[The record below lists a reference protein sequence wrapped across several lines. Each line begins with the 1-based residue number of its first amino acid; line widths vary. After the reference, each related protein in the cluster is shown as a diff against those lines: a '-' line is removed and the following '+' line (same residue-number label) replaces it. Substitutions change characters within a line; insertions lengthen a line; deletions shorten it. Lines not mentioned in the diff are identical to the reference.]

1 MAKEL
6 RYNTEARARLEQ
18 GVNALADAVK
28 VTLGPKGRNAV
39 LEKLTGPP
47 TITNDGVTIA
57 REIQL
62 ADPFANMGAQLVKE
76 VAMKTNGVV
85 GDGTTTATVLA
96 QAMVREGLRAVDAG
110 ANPMRL
116 RRGIER
122 TVPVVLQALTE
133 QAVPI
138 SGRDD
143 LLRIASLAASDDDAI
158 GEVIARAVEH
168 VGEVG
173 VVTTEESD
181 TLGLT
186 VDVVDGIEFDHGYIS
201 AYMVTDPERMEA
213 VLENPV
219 ILLTNK
225 KITAVQEIMPTI
237 EAAKRA
243 DRPLVV
249 LAEDVDGPA
258 LQLLVGGNMHKTMQ
272 SVVVRAPGF
281 GHRRVAELEDLAVAL
296 GGHVIAK
303 DTGIEL
309 SEVAREH
316 LGSCDRITVTENET
330 TIVGAHGEQALV
342 DARVGQLEAQL
353 ERARIDADQDSLELR
368 IARLTGRVAVIRV
381 GGATSVEL
389 KERMLRVED
398 ALAATRAALEE
409 GVVAGGGTAL
419 AQAHRALADLDLPGD
434 EAIGPQVVRRALAEP
449 LRWIAHQRRLRGRR
463 RRADRRRPP
472 ARARIQRPHRRVRR
486 HVRRGCHRPAQGH
499 PGGAG
504 ERGVD
509 RGAAHH
515 DRDGDRRGGHRQS
528 RRHHRARFRR
538 PRRGHGPPVQHLLSA
553 CRFGPFGPR
562 YGLGHGL
569 TVAASFSNYGAG
581 SQS

>member
-6 RYNTEARARLEQ
+6 RFNSDARARLEQ

-28 VTLGPKGRNAV
+28 VTLGPKGRNAI

-62 ADPFANMGAQLVKE
+62 RDPFANMGAQLVKE

-110 ANPMRL
+110 ANPMRV

-122 TVPVVLQALTE
+122 AVPVVVEAL
-133 QAVPI
+133 
-138 SGRDD
+138 RDNSVQVKGSD
-143 LLRIASLAASDDDAI
+143 LYRIASLAASDDEAI
-158 GEVIARAVEH
+158 GDVISRAVEH
-168 VGEVG
+168 VGMSG

-181 TLGLT
+181 ALGLS
-186 VDVVDGIEFDHGYIS
+186 VAVVDGIEFDHGYTS
-201 AYMVTDPERMEA
+201 GYMVTDHDRMEA
-213 VLENPV
+213 VLDSPL

-225 KITAVQEIMPTI
+225 KISQVQEIMPTI
-237 EAAKRA
+237 EVAKRA

-249 LAEDVDGPA
+249 IAEDVDGPA
-258 LQLLVGGNMHKTMQ
+258 LQLLVGGNMHRTMQ

-309 SEVAREH
+309 GEITREH
-316 LGSCDRITVTENET
+316 LGSCDRLTATENYT
-330 TIVGAHGEQALV
+330 TIVGPHGEQDRV
-342 DARVGQLEAQL
+342 DARVGQLEAQR
-353 ERARIDADQDSLELR
+353 ERAKLDADQDMLDVR

-398 ALAATRAALEE
+398 ALAATRAALEA
-409 GVVAGGGTAL
+409 GIVAGGGTAL
-419 AQAHRALADLDLPGD
+419 AQAHRALSMVELVGD
-434 EAIGPQVVRRALAEP
+434 EAVGRDVVRRALAEP
-449 LRWIAHQRRLRGRR
+449 LRWIA
-463 RRADRRRPP
+463 
-472 ARARIQRPHRRVRR
+472 IN
-486 HVRRGCHRPAQGH
+486 
-499 PGGAG
+499 AG
-504 ERGVD
+504 FEGDDVVD
-509 RGAAHH
+509 IVV
-515 DRDGDRRGGHRQS
+515 DL
-528 RRHHRARFRR
+528 
-538 PRRGHGPPVQHLLSA
+538 P
-553 CRFGPFGPR
+553 
-562 YGLGHGL
+562 LGHGFNAL
-569 TVAASFSNYGAG
+569 TGEYGDMFDEGIIDPFKVTRAALESAASIAALLITTETAIVEEIVGQPGAIMAPGFGDLAEGMIRPSNIY
-581 SQS
+581 

>member
-6 RYNTEARARLEQ
+6 RYNAEARLRLER

-62 ADPFANMGAQLVKE
+62 RDPFANMGAQLVKE

-85 GDGTTTATVLA
+85 GDGTTTASVLA
-96 QAMVREGLRAVDAG
+96 QAMVREGLRAVEQG
-110 ANPMRL
+110 ANPMRV

-122 TVPVVLQALTE
+122 AISTVIDALSE
-133 QAVPI
+133 QSVALG
-138 SGRDD
+138 GRSD
-143 LLRIASLAASDDDAI
+143 LERIATLAASDD
-158 GEVIARAVEH
+158 EVIGSAIAAAVEY
-168 VGEVG
+168 VGRNG
-173 VVTTEESD
+173 VITTEESD
-181 TLGLT
+181 TLGLS

-201 AYMVTDPERMEA
+201 GYMVTNPERMEA
-213 VLENPV
+213 VLDNPV
-219 ILLTNK
+219 VLLTNK
-225 KITAVQEIMPTI
+225 KITSVQEIMPSI

-303 DTGIEL
+303 DTGLEL
-309 SEVAREH
+309 HEVSLEH
-316 LGSCDRITVTENET
+316 LGQCDRITVTEDST
-330 TIVGAHGEQALV
+330 TIVGARGDQTLV
-342 DARVGQLEAQL
+342 DARVAQLEAQHA
-353 ERARIDADQDSLELR
+353 RARIDADRDSLELR

-381 GGATSVEL
+381 GGVTSVEL

-398 ALAATRAALEE
+398 ALAATRAAVED
-409 GVVAGGGTAL
+409 GIVSGGGTAL
-419 AQAHRALADLDLPGD
+419 AQAHRALESLGDVGGD
-434 EAIGPQVVRRALAEP
+434 EGAGIGVVRRSMAEP
-449 LRWIAHQRRLRGRR
+449 LFWIATN
-463 RRADRRRPP
+463 
-472 ARARIQRPHRRVRR
+472 
-486 HVRRGCHRPAQGH
+486 
-499 PGGAG
+499 AG
-504 ERGVD
+504 F
-509 RGAAHH
+509 
-515 DRDGDRRGGHRQS
+515 DGEEVVKVVSGL
-528 RRHHRARFRR
+528 
-538 PRRGHGPPVQHLLSA
+538 P
-553 CRFGPFGPR
+553 
-562 YGLGHGL
+562 LGHGFNAMTGNYGDMFDEGVIDPAKVTKAAL
-569 TVAASFSNYGAG
+569 ESAASIAALLITTETAVVEEVFTHPGAIEAPGFGDLAEGMVRPSNIY
-581 SQS
+581 

>member
-6 RYNTEARARLEQ
+6 RYNTDARSRLEQ

-62 ADPFANMGAQLVKE
+62 REPFANMGAQLVKE

-96 QAMVREGLRAVDAG
+96 QAMVREGLRSVEAG
-110 ANPMRL
+110 ANPMRV

-122 TVPVVLQALTE
+122 AVTVVVEALRDQAT
-133 QAVPI
+133 QVG
-138 SGRDD
+138 GRDD
-143 LLRIASLAASDDDAI
+143 LQRIATLAASDDESI
-158 GEVIARAVEH
+158 GDVVAQAVDY
-168 VGEVG
+168 VGESG
-173 VVTTEESD
+173 VVTTEESEA
-181 TLGLT
+181 LGLS
-186 VDVVDGIEFDHGYIS
+186 VEIVDGIAFDHGYTS
-201 AYMVTDPERMEA
+201 GYMVTDPERMEA
-213 VLENPV
+213 VHDHPL

-225 KITAVQEIMPTI
+225 KITQVQDIMPSI
-237 EAAKRA
+237 EVAKRA

-258 LQLLVGGNMHKTMQ
+258 LQLLVGGNMHRTMQ

-309 SEVAREH
+309 SEVTLER
-316 LGSCDRITVTENET
+316 LGSCDRITVTEDET
-330 TIVGAHGEQALV
+330 TIVGGQGDQRLL

-353 ERARIDADQDSLELR
+353 ERAKIDADRDSLELR

-398 ALAATRAALEE
+398 ALAATRAAVEA
-409 GVVAGGGTAL
+409 GIVSGGGTAL
-419 AQAHRALADLDLPGD
+419 AQSHRALTDVDLAGD
-434 EAIGPQVVRRALAEP
+434 EAIGCDVVRRALDEP
-449 LRWIAHQRRLRGRR
+449 LRWIA
-463 RRADRRRPP
+463 
-472 ARARIQRPHRRVRR
+472 IN
-486 HVRRGCHRPAQGH
+486 
-499 PGGAG
+499 AG
-504 ERGVD
+504 F
-509 RGAAHH
+509 
-515 DRDGDRRGGHRQS
+515 DGDDVVRVV
-528 RRHHRARFRR
+528 ADL
-538 PRRGHGPPVQHLLSA
+538 P
-553 CRFGPFGPR
+553 
-562 YGLGHGL
+562 LGHGFNAL
-569 TVAASFSNYGAG
+569 TGAYGDMFDDGVIDPFKVTRAALESAASIAALLITTETAIVEEVIGNPGAIMAPGFGDLAEGMVRPSNIY
-581 SQS
+581 

>member
-1 MAKEL
+1 LLDMAKEL
-6 RYNTEARARLEQ
+6 RFNEDARRLLES

-62 ADPFANMGAQLVKE
+62 REPYANMGAQLVKE

-96 QAMVREGLRAVDAG
+96 QAMVREGMAAVTEG
-110 ANPMRL
+110 ANPMRV

-122 TVPVVLQALTE
+122 TVPVLVETLAEL
-133 QAVPI
+133 AVDV
-138 SGRDD
+138 SGQED
-143 LLRIASLAASDDDAI
+143 LERIATLAASDDESI
-158 GEVIARAVEH
+158 GVVIAEAVAR
-168 VGEVG
+168 VGRNG
-173 VVTTEESD
+173 IVTTEESD
-181 TLGLT
+181 SLGLS

-201 AYMVTDPERMEA
+201 GYMVTDPEKMET
-213 VLENPV
+213 VYDNPV

-225 KITAVQEIMPTI
+225 KITQVQDIMPTL
-237 EAAKRA
+237 EVAKRA

-258 LQLLVGGNMHKTMQ
+258 LQLLVGGNMHNTMQ

-303 DTGIEL
+303 DTGLEL
-309 SEVAREH
+309 SEITREH
-316 LGSCDRITVTENET
+316 LGSCDRITITENDT
-330 TIVGAHGEQALV
+330 TIVGGHGEKHLV
-342 DARVGQLEAQL
+342 DARISQLETQF
-353 ERARIDADQDSLELR
+353 ERARLDADQDSLQLR
-368 IARLTGRVAVIRV
+368 LARLAGTVAVIKV

-409 GVVAGGGTAL
+409 GVVAGGGAAL
-419 AQAHRALADLDLPGD
+419 VQAQEAVSRVELTGD
-434 EAIGPQVVRRALAEP
+434 EAVGREVVRRALAEP
-449 LRWIAHQRRLRGRR
+449 LRWIAINAGYEGDEVVKRVAEL
-463 RRADRRRPP
+463 P
-472 ARARIQRPHRRVRR
+472 A
-486 HVRRGCHRPAQGH
+486 
-499 PGGAG
+499 
-504 ERGVD
+504 
-509 RGAAHH
+509 
-515 DRDGDRRGGHRQS
+515 
-528 RRHHRARFRR
+528 
-538 PRRGHGPPVQHLLSA
+538 GHGFNALTAQYSDLFADGVID
-553 CRFGPFGPR
+553 PFKVTR
-562 YGLGHGL
+562 AALES
-569 TVAASFSNYGAG
+569 AASIAALLITTETAVVEEVMGNPGAIMAPGFGDLAEGMVRPSNIY
-581 SQS
+581 

>member
-6 RYNTEARARLEQ
+6 RYNTDARARLEQ

-76 VAMKTNGVV
+76 VAMKTNGMV

-133 QAVPI
+133 HAVAVN
-138 SGRDD
+138 GRSD
-143 LLRIASLAASDDDAI
+143 LLRIASLAAGDDEAI
-158 GEVIARAVEH
+158 GEVITRAVEH
-168 VGEVG
+168 VGESG
-173 VVTTEESD
+173 VVTTEESNA
-181 TLGLT
+181 LGLS

-201 AYMVTDPERMEA
+201 AYMVTNPERMEA

-225 KITAVQEIMPTI
+225 KITAVQEIMPAI

-309 SEVAREH
+309 SEVSLEH
-316 LGSCDRITVTENET
+316 LGSCDRITVTEHET
-330 TIVGAHGEQALV
+330 TIVGAHGEQRLV

-353 ERARIDADQDSLELR
+353 ERARIDADRESLESR

-398 ALAATRAALEE
+398 ALSATRAAMEA
-409 GVVAGGGTAL
+409 GIVSGGGTAL

-434 EAIGPQVVRRALAEP
+434 EGIGTQVVRRALAEP
-449 LRWIAHQRRLRGRR
+449 LRWIAHNAGFEADDVVQIVEDLPLGHGFNALTGEYGDMFDEGVIDPLKVT
-463 RRADRRRPP
+463 RA
-472 ARARIQRPHRRVRR
+472 ALESAASIAALLITTETAIVEQV
-486 HVRRGCHRPAQGH
+486 VGH
-499 PGGAG
+499 PGAIIAPGF
-504 ERGVD
+504 
-509 RGAAHH
+509 
-515 DRDGDRRGGHRQS
+515 GDLAEGMV
-528 RRHHRARFRR
+528 R
-538 PRRGHGPPVQHLLSA
+538 P
-553 CRFGPFGPR
+553 
-562 YGLGHGL
+562 
-569 TVAASFSNYGAG
+569 SNIY
-581 SQS
+581 

>member
-62 ADPFANMGAQLVKE
+62 SDPFANMGAQLVKE

-122 TVPVVLQALTE
+122 TVPVVLRALTE
-133 QAVPI
+133 SAVAVG
-138 SGRDD
+138 GRDD
-143 LLRIASLAASDDDAI
+143 LLRIASLAAGDDEAI
-158 GEVIARAVEH
+158 GEVITRAVEH
-168 VGEVG
+168 VGESG
-173 VVTTEESD
+173 VITTEESD
-181 TLGLT
+181 ALALA

-201 AYMVTDPERMEA
+201 AYMVTNPERMEA
-213 VLENPV
+213 VLDNPV

-225 KITAVQEIMPTI
+225 KITTVQEIMPSI
-237 EAAKRA
+237 EVAKRA

-309 SEVAREH
+309 SEVTLQH
-316 LGSCDRITVTENET
+316 LGSCDRITVTDDET
-330 TIVGAHGEQALV
+330 TIVGARGEQRLV
-342 DARVGQLEAQL
+342 NARVGQLEAQR
-353 ERARIDADQDSLELR
+353 ERARIDADRDNLDLR

-398 ALAATRAALEE
+398 ALAATRAALEA
-409 GVVAGGGTAL
+409 GILAGGGTAL
-419 AQAHRALADLDLPGD
+419 AQAHRALADLDLSGD
-434 EAIGPQVVRRALAEP
+434 EAIGTQVVRRALAEP
-449 LRWIAHQRRLRGRR
+449 LRWIALN
-463 RRADRRRPP
+463 
-472 ARARIQRPHRRVRR
+472 
-486 HVRRGCHRPAQGH
+486 
-499 PGGAG
+499 AG
-504 ERGVD
+504 FE
-509 RGAAHH
+509 
-515 DRDGDRRGGHRQS
+515 GDDV
-528 RRHHRARFRR
+528 
-538 PRRGHGPPVQHLLSA
+538 VQIVEDL
-553 CRFGPFGPR
+553 P
-562 YGLGHGL
+562 LGHGFNAL
-569 TVAASFSNYGAG
+569 TGEYGDMFDEGVIDPLKVTRAALESAASIAALLITTETAIVEQVMVNPGAIIAPGFGDLAEGMVRPSNIY
-581 SQS
+581 

>member
-6 RYNTEARARLEQ
+6 RYNTEARMRLEQ

-62 ADPFANMGAQLVKE
+62 SDPFANMGAQLVKE

-96 QAMVREGLRAVDAG
+96 QAMVREGLRAIDAG

-122 TVPVVLQALTE
+122 TVPVVLDALTE
-133 QAVPI
+133 HAVAVV
-138 SGRDD
+138 GHTD
-143 LLRIASLAASDDDAI
+143 LLRIASLAASDDEAI
-158 GEVIARAVEH
+158 GQVIVRAVEH
-168 VGEVG
+168 VGESG
-173 VVTTEESD
+173 VVTTEESE

-186 VDVVDGIEFDHGYIS
+186 VDVVDGIEFDHGYTS
-201 AYMVTDPERMEA
+201 AYMVTNPERMEA
-213 VLENPV
+213 VLDNPL
-219 ILLTNK
+219 ILLTNR

-237 EAAKRA
+237 EVAKRA

-303 DTGIEL
+303 DTGVEL
-309 SEVAREH
+309 SEVTLQH
-316 LGSCDRITVTENET
+316 LASCDRITVTENES
-330 TIVGAHGEQALV
+330 TIVGAHGEEGLIN
-342 DARVGQLEAQL
+342 ARVGQLEAQR
-353 ERARIDADQDSLELR
+353 ERARIDADRDSLDLR

-398 ALAATRAALEE
+398 ALAATRAALEA
-409 GVVAGGGTAL
+409 GIVSGGGTAL
-419 AQAHRALADLDLPGD
+419 AQAHRALADLALPGD
-434 EAIGPQVVRRALAEP
+434 EGVGTQVVRRALAEP
-449 LRWIAHQRRLRGRR
+449 LRWIALN
-463 RRADRRRPP
+463 
-472 ARARIQRPHRRVRR
+472 
-486 HVRRGCHRPAQGH
+486 
-499 PGGAG
+499 AG
-504 ERGVD
+504 FE
-509 RGAAHH
+509 
-515 DRDGDRRGGHRQS
+515 GDDV
-528 RRHHRARFRR
+528 
-538 PRRGHGPPVQHLLSA
+538 VQIVEDL
-553 CRFGPFGPR
+553 P
-562 YGLGHGL
+562 LGHGFNAL
-569 TVAASFSNYGAG
+569 TGEYGDMFDEGVIDPLKVTRAALESAASIAALLITTETAIVEQVVGNPGAIMAPGFGDLAEGMVRPSNIY
-581 SQS
+581 

>member
-6 RYNTEARARLEQ
+6 RYNSDARARLES

-62 ADPFANMGAQLVKE
+62 GDPFANMGAQLVKE
-76 VAMKTNGVV
+76 VAMRTNGLV

-96 QAMVREGLRAVDAG
+96 QAMVREGMRAVEAG
-110 ANPMRL
+110 ANPMRV
-116 RRGIER
+116 RRGIEK
-122 TVPVVLQALTE
+122 TVPVVLQALTA
-133 QAVPI
+133 QAVPV

-143 LLRIASLAASDDDAI
+143 LVRIATLAASDDDAI
-158 GEVIARAVEH
+158 GEVIAAAVER
-168 VGEVG
+168 VGEPG
-173 VVTTEESD
+173 VITTEESD
-181 TLGLT
+181 CLGLA

-201 AYMVTDPERMEA
+201 AYMVTNPDRMEA
-213 VLENPV
+213 VLENPLV
-219 ILLTNK
+219 LLTNK

-281 GHRRVAELEDLAVAL
+281 GHRRIAELEDLAVAL
-296 GGHVIAK
+296 GGHVIAR

-309 SEVAREH
+309 TEVTAGH
-316 LGSCDRITVTENET
+316 LGSCDRITVTEDST
-330 TIVGAHGEQALV
+330 TIVGGHGEAERV
-342 DARVGQLEAQL
+342 TARIGQLEKQR
-353 ERARIDADQDSLELR
+353 ERARIDADRDSLDLR

-398 ALAATRAALEE
+398 ALAATRAAVEA
-409 GVVAGGGTAL
+409 GVVSGGGTAL
-419 AQAHRALADLDLPGD
+419 AQAHRALETVALPGD
-434 EAIGPQVVRRALAEP
+434 EAIGVQVVRRALAEP
-449 LRWIAHQRRLRGRR
+449 LRWIAHN
-463 RRADRRRPP
+463 
-472 ARARIQRPHRRVRR
+472 
-486 HVRRGCHRPAQGH
+486 
-499 PGGAG
+499 AG
-504 ERGVD
+504 FESDDV
-509 RGAAHH
+509 
-515 DRDGDRRGGHRQS
+515 
-528 RRHHRARFRR
+528 
-538 PRRGHGPPVQHLLSA
+538 VQIVEDL
-553 CRFGPFGPR
+553 P
-562 YGLGHGL
+562 LGHGFNAL
-569 TVAASFSNYGAG
+569 TGEYGDMFDEGVIDPLKVTRAALESAASIAALLITTETAIVEQVVGNPGAIMAPGFGDLAEGMVRPSNIY
-581 SQS
+581 

>member
-6 RYNTEARARLEQ
+6 RYNSDARARLEY

-62 ADPFANMGAQLVKE
+62 SDPFANMGAQLVKE
-76 VAMKTNGVV
+76 VAMQTNGMV

-116 RRGIER
+116 RRGIEK
-122 TVPVVLQALTE
+122 TVPVVLRSLTE
-133 QAVPI
+133 QSVALG
-138 SGRDD
+138 GRSD
-143 LLRIASLAASDDDAI
+143 LLRIATLAASDDESI
-158 GEVIARAVEH
+158 GEVIATAVEH
-168 VGEVG
+168 VGEPG
-173 VVTTEESD
+173 VITTEESD
-181 TLGLT
+181 TLGLR

-201 AYMVTDPERMEA
+201 AYMVTDPDRMEA
-213 VLENPV
+213 VLDNPV
-219 ILLTNK
+219 ILLTNR
-225 KITAVQEIMPTI
+225 KISAVQDIMPTI

-281 GHRRVAELEDLAVAL
+281 GHRRIAELEDLAVAL

-303 DTGIEL
+303 DTGLEL
-309 SEVAREH
+309 GEVRGEH
-316 LGSCDRITVTENET
+316 LGSCARITITENAT
-330 TIVGAHGEQALV
+330 TIVGARGESSRIA
-342 DARVGQLEAQL
+342 ARVGQLEAQR
-353 ERARIDADQDSLELR
+353 ERARIDADRDTLDLR

-398 ALAATRAALEE
+398 ALAATRAAAEA
-409 GVVAGGGTAL
+409 GIVAGGGTAL
-419 AQAHRALADLDLPGD
+419 AQAHRALTELDLPGD
-434 EAIGPQVVRRALAEP
+434 EGIGVQVVRRALAEP
-449 LRWIAHQRRLRGRR
+449 LRWIATNAGFEGDDVVQIVEDLPLGHGFNALTGEYGDMFDEGVIDPLKVT
-463 RRADRRRPP
+463 RA
-472 ARARIQRPHRRVRR
+472 ALESAASIAALLITTETAIVEQV
-486 HVRRGCHRPAQGH
+486 VGH
-499 PGGAG
+499 PGAIMAPGF
-504 ERGVD
+504 
-509 RGAAHH
+509 
-515 DRDGDRRGGHRQS
+515 GDLAEGMV
-528 RRHHRARFRR
+528 R
-538 PRRGHGPPVQHLLSA
+538 P
-553 CRFGPFGPR
+553 
-562 YGLGHGL
+562 
-569 TVAASFSNYGAG
+569 SNIY
-581 SQS
+581 

>member
-6 RYNTEARARLEQ
+6 RFNSDARARLEQ

-28 VTLGPKGRNAV
+28 VTLGPKGRNAI

-62 ADPFANMGAQLVKE
+62 RDPFANMGAQLVKE

-122 TVPVVLQALTE
+122 AVPVVVEALRENSVQVQGKDLQ
-133 QAVPI
+133 
-138 SGRDD
+138 
-143 LLRIASLAASDDDAI
+143 RIASLAASDDEAI
-158 GEVIARAVEH
+158 GDVISRAIGH
-168 VGEVG
+168 VGLTG
-173 VVTTEESD
+173 VVTTDESD
-181 TLGLT
+181 VPGLD
-186 VDVVDGIEFDHGYIS
+186 VAVVDGIGFDHGYTS
-201 AYMVTDPERMEA
+201 GYMVTDHERMEA
-213 VLENPV
+213 VLDNPL

-225 KITAVQEIMPTI
+225 KISQVQDIMPTI
-237 EAAKRA
+237 EVAKRA

-249 LAEDVDGPA
+249 IAEDVDGPA
-258 LQLLVGGNMHKTMQ
+258 LQLLVGGNMHRTMQ

-309 SEVAREH
+309 GEISREH
-316 LGSCDRITVTENET
+316 LGSCDRLTATESDT
-330 TIVGAHGEQALV
+330 TMVGPHGEQSLV
-342 DARVGQLEAQL
+342 DARVGQLEAQRQ
-353 ERARIDADQDSLELR
+353 RAKLDADQDMLDVR

-398 ALAATRAALEE
+398 ALAATRAALEA
-409 GVVAGGGTAL
+409 GIVSGGGTAL
-419 AQAHRALADLDLPGD
+419 AQAHRALSMLELVGD
-434 EAIGPQVVRRALAEP
+434 EAIGRDVVRRALAEP
-449 LRWIAHQRRLRGRR
+449 LRWIA
-463 RRADRRRPP
+463 
-472 ARARIQRPHRRVRR
+472 IN
-486 HVRRGCHRPAQGH
+486 
-499 PGGAG
+499 AG
-504 ERGVD
+504 FEGDDVVD
-509 RGAAHH
+509 VVV
-515 DRDGDRRGGHRQS
+515 DL
-528 RRHHRARFRR
+528 
-538 PRRGHGPPVQHLLSA
+538 P
-553 CRFGPFGPR
+553 
-562 YGLGHGL
+562 LGHGFNAL
-569 TVAASFSNYGAG
+569 TGAYGDMFDEGIIDPFKVTRAALESAASIAALLITTETAVVEEIVGQPGAIMAPGFGDLAEGMIRPSNIY
-581 SQS
+581 

>member
-6 RYNTEARARLEQ
+6 RYNTDARARLEH

-62 ADPFANMGAQLVKE
+62 REPFANMGAQLVKE

-96 QAMVREGLRAVDAG
+96 QAMVREGLRSVDAG
-110 ANPMRL
+110 ANPMRV

-122 TVPVVLQALTE
+122 AVSVVVDSLRE
-133 QAVPI
+133 QASQI
-138 SGRDD
+138 GGQSD
-143 LLRIASLAASDDDAI
+143 LQRIATLAASDDDVIGHAI
-158 GEVIARAVEH
+158 SKAVDY
-168 VGEVG
+168 VGKSG

-181 TLGLT
+181 TLGLS
-186 VDVVDGIEFDHGYIS
+186 VDIVDGIEFDHGYTS
-201 AYMVTDPERMEA
+201 GYMVTDPERMEA
-213 VLENPV
+213 VHTNPL

-225 KITAVQEIMPTI
+225 KITQVQDVMPSI
-237 EAAKRA
+237 EVAKRA

-249 LAEDVDGPA
+249 LAEEVDGPA

-309 SEVAREH
+309 SEVTIEH
-316 LGSCDRITVTENET
+316 LGSCDRITVTEDET
-330 TIVGAHGEQALV
+330 TIVGGHGEQRLL
-342 DARVGQLEAQL
+342 DARIAQLESQL
-353 ERARIDADQDSLELR
+353 ERAKIEADQESLELR

-398 ALAATRAALEE
+398 ALAATRAAVEA
-409 GVVAGGGTAL
+409 GIVSGGGTAL
-419 AQAHRALADLDLPGD
+419 AQSHRALADLDLTGD
-434 EAIGPQVVRRALAEP
+434 EAIGCDVVRRALPEP
-449 LRWIAHQRRLRGRR
+449 LRWIA
-463 RRADRRRPP
+463 
-472 ARARIQRPHRRVRR
+472 IN
-486 HVRRGCHRPAQGH
+486 
-499 PGGAG
+499 AG
-504 ERGVD
+504 F
-509 RGAAHH
+509 
-515 DRDGDRRGGHRQS
+515 DGDEVVEVVAGL
-528 RRHHRARFRR
+528 
-538 PRRGHGPPVQHLLSA
+538 P
-553 CRFGPFGPR
+553 
-562 YGLGHGL
+562 LGHGFNAL
-569 TVAASFSNYGAG
+569 TGEYGDMFDDGVIDPFKVTRAALESAASIAALLITTETAVVEEVIGNPGAIMAPGFGDLAEGMVRPSNIY
-581 SQS
+581 

>member
-6 RYNTEARARLEQ
+6 RYNTDARARLEH

-62 ADPFANMGAQLVKE
+62 REPFANMGAQLVKE

-110 ANPMRL
+110 ANPMRV

-122 TVPVVLQALTE
+122 AVSAVVDSLRE
-133 QAVPI
+133 QASQI
-138 SGRDD
+138 GGQSD
-143 LLRIASLAASDDDAI
+143 LQRIATLAASDD
-158 GEVIARAVEH
+158 EVIGHAISRAVDY
-168 VGEVG
+168 VGKSG

-181 TLGLT
+181 TLGLS
-186 VDVVDGIEFDHGYIS
+186 VDIVDGIEFDHGYIS
-201 AYMVTDPERMEA
+201 GYMVTDPERMEA
-213 VLENPV
+213 VHTNPL

-225 KITAVQEIMPTI
+225 KITQVQDIMPSI
-237 EAAKRA
+237 EVAKRA

-249 LAEDVDGPA
+249 LAEEVDGPA

-309 SEVAREH
+309 SEIGVEH

-330 TIVGAHGEQALV
+330 TIVGGHGDQRLL
-342 DARVGQLEAQL
+342 DARIAQL
-353 ERARIDADQDSLELR
+353 ESQHERAKIEADQESLELR

-398 ALAATRAALEE
+398 ALAATRAAVEA
-409 GVVAGGGTAL
+409 GIVSGGGTAL
-419 AQAHRALADLDLPGD
+419 AQSHRALADLALAGD
-434 EAIGPQVVRRALAEP
+434 EAIGCDVVRRALPEP
-449 LRWIAHQRRLRGRR
+449 LRWIA
-463 RRADRRRPP
+463 
-472 ARARIQRPHRRVRR
+472 IN
-486 HVRRGCHRPAQGH
+486 
-499 PGGAG
+499 AG
-504 ERGVD
+504 F
-509 RGAAHH
+509 
-515 DRDGDRRGGHRQS
+515 DGDDVVEVVAGL
-528 RRHHRARFRR
+528 
-538 PRRGHGPPVQHLLSA
+538 P
-553 CRFGPFGPR
+553 
-562 YGLGHGL
+562 LGHGFNAL
-569 TVAASFSNYGAG
+569 TGEYGDMFDDGVIDPFKVTRAALESAASIAALLITTETAVVEEVLGNPGAIMAPGFGDLAEGMVRPSNIY
-581 SQS
+581 

>member
-6 RYNTEARARLEQ
+6 RYNNDARARLEL

-76 VAMKTNGVV
+76 VAMQTNGVV

-116 RRGIER
+116 RRGIEK
-122 TVPVVLQALTE
+122 TVPVVLQTLTE
-133 QAVPI
+133 HAVPVG
-138 SGRDD
+138 GRSD
-143 LLRIASLAASDDDAI
+143 LLRIATLAASDDDSI
-158 GEVIARAVEH
+158 GEAVATAVER
-168 VGEVG
+168 VGEAG
-173 VVTTEESD
+173 VITTEESD
-181 TLGLT
+181 GLGLH

-201 AYMVTDPERMEA
+201 AYMVTNPDRMEA
-213 VLENPV
+213 VLDNPV

-258 LQLLVGGNMHKTMQ
+258 LQLLVGGNMHKTLR

-296 GGHVIAK
+296 GGHVIAR

-309 SEVAREH
+309 TEVGIDH
-316 LGSCDRITVTENET
+316 LGSCDRITVTEDAT
-330 TIVGAHGEQALV
+330 TIVGAHGDEQRV
-342 DARVGQLEAQL
+342 TARVAQL
-353 ERARIDADQDSLELR
+353 GAQRERARVDADRDSLDLR

-398 ALAATRAALEE
+398 ALAATRAAAEA
-409 GVVAGGGTAL
+409 GVVSGGGTAL
-419 AQAHRALADLDLPGD
+419 AQAHRALEALTLPGD
-434 EAIGPQVVRRALAEP
+434 EAIGVQVVRRALAEP
-449 LRWIAHQRRLRGRR
+449 LRWIAHN
-463 RRADRRRPP
+463 
-472 ARARIQRPHRRVRR
+472 
-486 HVRRGCHRPAQGH
+486 
-499 PGGAG
+499 AG
-504 ERGVD
+504 FE
-509 RGAAHH
+509 
-515 DRDGDRRGGHRQS
+515 GDDV
-528 RRHHRARFRR
+528 
-538 PRRGHGPPVQHLLSA
+538 VQIVEDL
-553 CRFGPFGPR
+553 P
-562 YGLGHGL
+562 LGHGFNAL
-569 TVAASFSNYGAG
+569 TGEYGDMFDEGVIDALKVTRAALESAASIAALLITTETAIVEQVVGNPGAIIAPGFGDLAEGMIRPSNIY
-581 SQS
+581 

>member
-6 RYNTEARARLEQ
+6 RYNTDARARLEQ

-62 ADPFANMGAQLVKE
+62 REPFANMGAQLVKE

-96 QAMVREGLRAVDAG
+96 QAMVREGLRSVDAG
-110 ANPMRL
+110 ANPMRV

-122 TVPVVLQALTE
+122 AVSVVVDSLRE
-133 QAVPI
+133 QASQI
-138 SGRDD
+138 GGQSD
-143 LLRIASLAASDDDAI
+143 LQRIATLAASDD
-158 GEVIARAVEH
+158 EVIGHAISKAVDY
-168 VGEVG
+168 VGKSG

-181 TLGLT
+181 TLGLS
-186 VDVVDGIEFDHGYIS
+186 VDIVDGIEFDHGYIS
-201 AYMVTDPERMEA
+201 GYMVTDPERMEA
-213 VLENPV
+213 VHTNPL

-225 KITAVQEIMPTI
+225 KITQVQDIMPSI
-237 EAAKRA
+237 EVAKRA

-249 LAEDVDGPA
+249 LAEEVDGPA

-309 SEVAREH
+309 SEVGVEH

-330 TIVGAHGEQALV
+330 TIVGGHGDQRLL
-342 DARVGQLEAQL
+342 DARIAQLESQL
-353 ERARIDADQDSLELR
+353 ERAKIEADQESLELR

-389 KERMLRVED
+389 KERMLRVDD
-398 ALAATRAALEE
+398 ALAATRAAVEA
-409 GVVAGGGTAL
+409 GIVSGGGTAL
-419 AQAHRALADLDLPGD
+419 AQSHRALADLDLAGD
-434 EAIGPQVVRRALAEP
+434 EAIGCDVVRRALPEP
-449 LRWIAHQRRLRGRR
+449 LRWIA
-463 RRADRRRPP
+463 
-472 ARARIQRPHRRVRR
+472 IN
-486 HVRRGCHRPAQGH
+486 
-499 PGGAG
+499 AG
-504 ERGVD
+504 F
-509 RGAAHH
+509 
-515 DRDGDRRGGHRQS
+515 DGDEVVEVVAGL
-528 RRHHRARFRR
+528 
-538 PRRGHGPPVQHLLSA
+538 P
-553 CRFGPFGPR
+553 
-562 YGLGHGL
+562 LGHGFNAL
-569 TVAASFSNYGAG
+569 TGEYGDMFDDGVIDPFKVTRAALESAASIAALLITTETAVVEEVIGNPGAIMAPGFGDLAEGMVRPSNIY
-581 SQS
+581 

>member
-6 RYNTEARARLEQ
+6 RFKSDARSRLEQ

-28 VTLGPKGRNAV
+28 VTLGPKGRNAI

-62 ADPFANMGAQLVKE
+62 RDPFANMGAQLVKE

-110 ANPMRL
+110 ANPMRV

-122 TVPVVLQALTE
+122 AVPVVVEALRE
-133 QAVPI
+133 NSVQVQ
-138 SGRDD
+138 GKD
-143 LLRIASLAASDDDAI
+143 LHRIASLAASDDEAI
-158 GEVIARAVEH
+158 GDVIFRAVEH
-168 VGEVG
+168 VGLSG
-173 VVTTEESD
+173 VVTTDESD
-181 TLGLT
+181 APGLS
-186 VDVVDGIEFDHGYIS
+186 VAVVDGIEFDHGYTS
-201 AYMVTDPERMEA
+201 GYMVTDHDRMEA
-213 VLENPV
+213 VLDNPL

-225 KITAVQEIMPTI
+225 KISQVQEIMPTL
-237 EAAKRA
+237 EVAKRA

-249 LAEDVDGPA
+249 IAEDVDGAA

-296 GGHVIAK
+296 GGHVIAT

-309 SEVAREH
+309 AEITREH
-316 LGSCDRITVTENET
+316 LGSCDRLTATENDT
-330 TIVGAHGEQALV
+330 TIVGPHGEQDRV
-342 DARVGQLEAQL
+342 DARVSQLEAQR
-353 ERARIDADQDSLELR
+353 ERAKLDADQDILDVR

-398 ALAATRAALEE
+398 ALAATRAALEA
-409 GVVAGGGTAL
+409 GIVSGGGTAL
-419 AQAHRALADLDLPGD
+419 AQAHRALSVLELVGD
-434 EAIGPQVVRRALAEP
+434 EAIGRDVVRRALAEP
-449 LRWIAHQRRLRGRR
+449 LRWIA
-463 RRADRRRPP
+463 
-472 ARARIQRPHRRVRR
+472 IN
-486 HVRRGCHRPAQGH
+486 
-499 PGGAG
+499 AG
-504 ERGVD
+504 FEGDDVVD
-509 RGAAHH
+509 VVV
-515 DRDGDRRGGHRQS
+515 DL
-528 RRHHRARFRR
+528 
-538 PRRGHGPPVQHLLSA
+538 P
-553 CRFGPFGPR
+553 
-562 YGLGHGL
+562 LGHGFNAL
-569 TVAASFSNYGAG
+569 TGQYGDMFDEGIIDPFKVTRAALESAASIAALLITTETAVVEEIVGQPGAIVAPGFGDLAEGMIRPSNIY
-581 SQS
+581 

>member
-6 RYNTEARARLEQ
+6 RYNTDARARLEH

-62 ADPFANMGAQLVKE
+62 REPFANMGAQLVKE

-110 ANPMRL
+110 ANPMRV

-122 TVPVVLQALTE
+122 AVSAVVDSLRE
-133 QAVPI
+133 QASQI
-138 SGRDD
+138 GGQSD
-143 LLRIASLAASDDDAI
+143 LQRIATLAASDD
-158 GEVIARAVEH
+158 EVIGHAISRAVDY
-168 VGEVG
+168 VGKSG

-181 TLGLT
+181 TLGLS
-186 VDVVDGIEFDHGYIS
+186 VDIVDGIEFDHGYIS
-201 AYMVTDPERMEA
+201 GYMVTDPERMEA
-213 VLENPV
+213 VHTNPL

-225 KITAVQEIMPTI
+225 KITQVQDIMPSI
-237 EAAKRA
+237 EVAKRA

-249 LAEDVDGPA
+249 LAEEVDGPA

-309 SEVAREH
+309 SEIGVEH

-330 TIVGAHGEQALV
+330 TIVGGHGDQRLL
-342 DARVGQLEAQL
+342 DARIAQLESQH
-353 ERARIDADQDSLELR
+353 ERARIEADQESLELR

-398 ALAATRAALEE
+398 ALAATRAAVEA
-409 GVVAGGGTAL
+409 GIVSGGGTAL
-419 AQAHRALADLDLPGD
+419 AQSHRALADLDLAGD
-434 EAIGPQVVRRALAEP
+434 EAIGCDVVRRALPEP
-449 LRWIAHQRRLRGRR
+449 LRWIA
-463 RRADRRRPP
+463 
-472 ARARIQRPHRRVRR
+472 IN
-486 HVRRGCHRPAQGH
+486 
-499 PGGAG
+499 AG
-504 ERGVD
+504 F
-509 RGAAHH
+509 
-515 DRDGDRRGGHRQS
+515 DGDDVVEVVAGL
-528 RRHHRARFRR
+528 
-538 PRRGHGPPVQHLLSA
+538 P
-553 CRFGPFGPR
+553 
-562 YGLGHGL
+562 LGHGFNAL
-569 TVAASFSNYGAG
+569 TGEYGDMFDDGVIDPFKVTRAALESAASIAALLITTETAVVEEVLGNPGAIMAPGFGDLAEGMVRPSNIY
-581 SQS
+581 

>member
-6 RYNTEARARLEQ
+6 RYSADARTRLEQ

-28 VTLGPKGRNAV
+28 VTLGPKGRNAI

-62 ADPFANMGAQLVKE
+62 SDPFANMGAQLVKE

-96 QAMVREGLRAVDAG
+96 QAMVREGLREVDAG
-110 ANPMRL
+110 ANPMRV

-122 TVPVVLQALTE
+122 TVPVVLQALNE
-133 QAVPI
+133 HSVALG
-138 SGRDD
+138 GRGD
-143 LLRIASLAASDDDAI
+143 LLRIATLAASDDEAI
-158 GEVIARAVEH
+158 GEIIARAVEH
-168 VGEVG
+168 VGEAG
-173 VVTTEESD
+173 VVTTEESEV
-181 TLGLT
+181 LGLA

-201 AYMVTDPERMEA
+201 AYMVTNPERMEA
-213 VLENPV
+213 VVDNPV

-225 KITAVQEIMPTI
+225 KITAVQEIMPSI
-237 EAAKRA
+237 EVAKRA

-258 LQLLVGGNMHKTMQ
+258 LQLLVGGNMHKTML

-281 GHRRVAELEDLAVAL
+281 GHRRIAELEDLAVAL

-309 SEVAREH
+309 SEVTLEH
-316 LGSCDRITVTENET
+316 LGSCDRITVTEDQT
-330 TIVGAHGEQALV
+330 TIVGARGEQRLV
-342 DARVGQLEAQL
+342 NARVAQLEAQR
-353 ERARIDADQDSLELR
+353 ERARIDADRESLDLR

-398 ALAATRAALEE
+398 ALAATRAALEA
-409 GVVAGGGTAL
+409 GIVSGGGTAL
-419 AQAHRALADLDLPGD
+419 AQAHRALADLALPGD
-434 EAIGPQVVRRALAEP
+434 EAIGTQVVRRALAEP
-449 LRWIAHQRRLRGRR
+449 LRWIALNAGFE
-463 RRADRRRPP
+463 ADD
-472 ARARIQRPHRRVRR
+472 V
-486 HVRRGCHRPAQGH
+486 
-499 PGGAG
+499 
-504 ERGVD
+504 
-509 RGAAHH
+509 
-515 DRDGDRRGGHRQS
+515 
-528 RRHHRARFRR
+528 
-538 PRRGHGPPVQHLLSA
+538 VQIVEDL
-553 CRFGPFGPR
+553 P
-562 YGLGHGL
+562 LGHGFNAL
-569 TVAASFSNYGAG
+569 TGEYGDMFDEGVIDPLKVTRAALESAASIAALLITTETAVVEQVAGQPGAIIAPGFGDLAEGMVRPSNIY
-581 SQS
+581 

>member
-6 RYNTEARARLEQ
+6 RFNSDARARLEQ

-62 ADPFANMGAQLVKE
+62 RDPFANMGAQLVKE

-96 QAMVREGLRAVDAG
+96 QAMVREGLKAVEAG
-110 ANPMRL
+110 ANPMRV

-122 TVPVVLQALTE
+122 TVPVVVESLRSHSVE
-133 QAVPI
+133 VG
-138 SGRDD
+138 SSD
-143 LLRIASLAASDDDAI
+143 LRRIAALAASDDEAI
-158 GEVIARAVEH
+158 GDVIVAAVEH
-168 VGEVG
+168 VGKSG

-181 TLGLT
+181 TLGMA
-186 VDVVDGIEFDHGYIS
+186 VDVVDGIEFDHGYTS
-201 AYMVTDPERMEA
+201 GYMVTDPERMEA
-213 VLENPV
+213 VLDNPL

-225 KITAVQEIMPTI
+225 KINQVQEIMPTL
-237 EAAKRA
+237 EVAKRA

-249 LAEDVDGPA
+249 IAEDVDGPA

-296 GGHVIAK
+296 GGHVVAK

-309 SEVAREH
+309 GEVTREH
-316 LGSCDRITVTENET
+316 LGSCDRLTATENDT
-330 TIVGAHGEQALV
+330 TIVGPHGQQNLV
-342 DARVGQLEAQL
+342 DARVAQLEAQR
-353 ERARIDADQDSLELR
+353 ERARIDADRDMLDLR

-398 ALAATRAALEE
+398 ALAATRAALEA
-409 GVVAGGGTAL
+409 GIVSGGGTAL
-419 AQAHRALADLDLPGD
+419 AQAHRVLDALELVGD
-434 EAIGPQVVRRALAEP
+434 EAIGRDVVRRALAEP
-449 LRWIAHQRRLRGRR
+449 LRWIAFNAGFEGGDVVDVV
-463 RRADRRRPP
+463 ADLP
-472 ARARIQRPHRRVRR
+472 
-486 HVRRGCHRPAQGH
+486 
-499 PGGAG
+499 
-504 ERGVD
+504 
-509 RGAAHH
+509 
-515 DRDGDRRGGHRQS
+515 
-528 RRHHRARFRR
+528 
-538 PRRGHGPPVQHLLSA
+538 
-553 CRFGPFGPR
+553 
-562 YGLGHGL
+562 LGHGFNAL
-569 TVAASFSNYGAG
+569 TGEYGDMFEEGIIDPYKVTRAALESAASIAALLITTETAVVEEIVGQPGAIMAPGFGDLAEGMVRPSNIY
-581 SQS
+581 

>member
-1 MAKEL
+1 MAKQL
-6 RYNTEARARLEQ
+6 RYNTDARSRLEQ

-62 ADPFANMGAQLVKE
+62 REPFANMGAQLVKE

-96 QAMVREGLRAVDAG
+96 QAMVREGLRAVEAG
-110 ANPMRL
+110 ANPMRV

-122 TVPVVLQALTE
+122 AVTAVIDALRE
-133 QAVPI
+133 QVCEV

-143 LLRIASLAASDDDAI
+143 LQRIATLAASDDETI
-158 GEVIARAVEH
+158 GVAVAEAVDY
-168 VGEVG
+168 VGRSGIVS
-173 VVTTEESD
+173 TEEGD
-181 TLGLT
+181 GFGLS
-186 VDVVDGIEFDHGYIS
+186 VDIVDGIEFDHGYTS
-201 AYMVTDPERMEA
+201 GYMVTDPERMEA
-213 VLENPV
+213 VHAEPL

-225 KITAVQEIMPTI
+225 KITQVQDIMPSI
-237 EAAKRA
+237 EVAKRA

-258 LQLLVGGNMHKTMQ
+258 LQLLVGGNMHHTMA

-296 GGHVIAK
+296 GGHVVAK

-309 SEVAREH
+309 SEVTREH
-316 LGSCDRITVTENET
+316 LGSCDRITVTENRT
-330 TIVGAHGEQALV
+330 TIVGGRGDQRLL
-342 DARVGQLEAQL
+342 DARVAQL
-353 ERARIDADQDSLELR
+353 RGQFDRARIDADRDSIELR

-398 ALAATRAALEE
+398 ALAATRAAVEE
-409 GVVAGGGTAL
+409 GIVPGGGAAL
-419 AQAHRALADLDLPGD
+419 TQSHRVLADLELPGD
-434 EAIGPQVVRRALAEP
+434 EAMGRDIVLRALAEP
-449 LRWIAHQRRLRGRR
+449 LRWIA
-463 RRADRRRPP
+463 
-472 ARARIQRPHRRVRR
+472 IN
-486 HVRRGCHRPAQGH
+486 
-499 PGGAG
+499 AG
-504 ERGVD
+504 F
-509 RGAAHH
+509 
-515 DRDGDRRGGHRQS
+515 DGDEVV
-528 RRHHRARFRR
+528 RAVAELAVGQGFNALT
-538 PRRGHGPPVQHLLSA
+538 GTYGDMFEHGVID
-553 CRFGPFGPR
+553 PFKVTR
-562 YGLGHGL
+562 AALES
-569 TVAASFSNYGAG
+569 AASIAALLITTETAIVEEIDVNPGAIIAPGFGDLAEGMVRPSNIY
-581 SQS
+581 

>member
-6 RYNTEARARLEQ
+6 RYNTEARTRLEQ

-76 VAMKTNGVV
+76 VAMKTNGMV

-110 ANPMRL
+110 ANPMRV

-122 TVPVVLQALTE
+122 TVPVVLDALTE
-133 QAVPI
+133 QAIPI
-138 SGRDD
+138 SGHSD
-143 LLRIASLAASDDDAI
+143 LLRIATLAASDDEAI
-158 GEVIARAVEH
+158 GEVIVSAVRH

-181 TLGLT
+181 VLGLA

-201 AYMVTDPERMEA
+201 AYMVTNPERMEA
-213 VLENPV
+213 VLDNPV
-219 ILLTNK
+219 ILLTNQK
-225 KITAVQEIMPTI
+225 TTGVQEIMPSI
-237 EAAKRA
+237 EAAKRT

-258 LQLLVGGNMHKTMQ
+258 LQLLVGGNMHNTMR

-303 DTGIEL
+303 DTGVEL
-309 SEVAREH
+309 SEVTLDH
-316 LGSCDRITVTENET
+316 LGSCDRITVTEHET
-330 TIVGAHGEQALV
+330 TIVGARGEQHRV
-342 DARVGQLEAQL
+342 DARVAQLEAQR
-353 ERARIDADQDSLELR
+353 ERARIDADRDNLDLR

-398 ALAATRAALEE
+398 ALAAARASLEA
-409 GVVAGGGTAL
+409 GIVSGGGTAL
-419 AQAHRALADLDLPGD
+419 AQAHRALADLELPGD
-434 EAIGPQVVRRALAEP
+434 EAIGTQVVRRALAEP
-449 LRWIAHQRRLRGRR
+449 LRWIAFN
-463 RRADRRRPP
+463 
-472 ARARIQRPHRRVRR
+472 
-486 HVRRGCHRPAQGH
+486 
-499 PGGAG
+499 AG
-504 ERGVD
+504 FE
-509 RGAAHH
+509 
-515 DRDGDRRGGHRQS
+515 GDDV
-528 RRHHRARFRR
+528 
-538 PRRGHGPPVQHLLSA
+538 VQIVEDL
-553 CRFGPFGPR
+553 P
-562 YGLGHGL
+562 LGHGFNAL
-569 TVAASFSNYGAG
+569 TGEYGDMFDEGVIDPLKVTRAALESAASIAALLITTETAIVEQVMVNPGAIIAPGFGDLAEGMVRPSNIY
-581 SQS
+581 

>member
-6 RYNTEARARLEQ
+6 RFNSDARARLEQ

-28 VTLGPKGRNAV
+28 VTLGPKGRNAI

-62 ADPFANMGAQLVKE
+62 RDPFANMGAQLVKE

-122 TVPVVLQALTE
+122 TVPVVVEALRRNSIQVGGSTE
-133 QAVPI
+133 L
-138 SGRDD
+138 R
-143 LLRIASLAASDDDAI
+143 RIAALAASDDEAI
-158 GEVIARAVEH
+158 GDVIASAVEH
-168 VGEVG
+168 VGMSG

-181 TLGLT
+181 TLGMS

-201 AYMVTDPERMEA
+201 GYMVTDPERMEA
-213 VLENPV
+213 VLEQPL

-225 KITAVQEIMPTI
+225 KISQVQELMPTL
-237 EAAKRA
+237 EVAKRA
-243 DRPLVV
+243 GRPLVV
-249 LAEDVDGPA
+249 IAEDVDGPA

-296 GGHVIAK
+296 GGHVVAK
-303 DTGIEL
+303 DTGIEF
-309 SEVAREH
+309 SELTREQ
-316 LGSCDRITVTENET
+316 LGSCDRFTATEHDT
-330 TIVGAHGEQALV
+330 TIVGPHGEQQLI
-342 DARVGQLEAQL
+342 DARVAQL
-353 ERARIDADQDSLELR
+353 QTQRERAKLDADQDSLGLR

-398 ALAATRAALEE
+398 ALAATRAALEA
-409 GVVAGGGTAL
+409 GIVSGGGTAL
-419 AQAHRALADLDLPGD
+419 AQAHRALETLELVGD
-434 EAIGPQVVRRALAEP
+434 EAIGRDVIRRALAEP
-449 LRWIAHQRRLRGRR
+449 LRWIAINAGFEGDDVDDIV
-463 RRADRRRPP
+463 ADLP
-472 ARARIQRPHRRVRR
+472 
-486 HVRRGCHRPAQGH
+486 
-499 PGGAG
+499 
-504 ERGVD
+504 
-509 RGAAHH
+509 
-515 DRDGDRRGGHRQS
+515 
-528 RRHHRARFRR
+528 
-538 PRRGHGPPVQHLLSA
+538 
-553 CRFGPFGPR
+553 
-562 YGLGHGL
+562 LGHGFNAL
-569 TVAASFSNYGAG
+569 TGTYGDMFDEGIIDPFKVTRAALESAASIAALLITTETAVVEETFGQPGAIMAPGFGDLAEGMVRPSNIY
-581 SQS
+581 